1 MLTITHKQ
9 VKQWLFL
16 LPFFL
21 YEDFILSACMV
32 VIGYAIIQYEKID
45 LALSRLEWRE
55 YLFFIYMF
63 HMLFGEREFA
73 YVGFEPLF
81 ITEIVIF
88 ALVVSYAREL
98 LQIRKVLFVYY
109 LIVLTGLGFAIVYF
123 SDNQIDAIRDSFML
137 VYAIWVPI
145 VYYIFKNE
153 DHYNLFF
160 LFLKLFIVLKA
171 GSYFYE
177 SIMIFIGLKT
187 ISFEGFRFGV
197 GYILPSLIVLTIFLP
212 LKHIGFK
219 YKLAAL
225 VMIPAVFTMF
235 HRSVFLGIILGMLL
249 IFAIG
254 SNFTRKKIITYGLVS
269 LVLLIAFL
277 FYYNTVVDVDIFQI
291 LELKTSLEEGNINY
305 RFISWQHVLDK
316 FYEHFLLG
324 YGVGQPVM
332 FSQNNIFYDTV
343 ELTYFQIRDLDGN
356 AQPHNSYLNILA
368 RFGILIFPLF
378 LYAVL
383 QPLKKIPEY
392 MRLQKRGGS
401 HAYSKF
407 LLLVGF
413 LIVMYVLAFFNV
425 VLEGPH
431 HAFPFWLVIGM
442 LLGYGKAGNFSEKY
456 VHIKK
461 VTSVH
466 ENTPGSQQI

>member
-1 MLTITHKQ
+1 MMTITNKQ

-21 YEDFILSACMV
+21 YEDFILSVLML
-32 VIGYAIIQYEKID
+32 VIGYAIIRYEKID
-45 LALSRLEWRE
+45 LALSRLQWRE

-81 ITEIVIF
+81 ITEIVI
-88 ALVVSYAREL
+88 ATLAVSYAREL
-98 LQIRKVLFVYY
+98 LKIRKVLFIYY
-109 LIVLTGLGFAIVYF
+109 LVVLTGIGFAVVYF
-123 SDNQIDAIRDSFML
+123 SENQLDAVRDSFML

-145 VYYIFKNE
+145 VYHIFKNE
-153 DHYNLFF
+153 DHYDLFF

-171 GSYFYE
+171 AAYFYE
-177 SIMIFIGLKT
+177 GIMIFIGLKT

-212 LKHIGFK
+212 LRHIGFA
-219 YKLAAL
+219 YKLIAL
-225 VMIPAVFTMF
+225 VMIPAVFTIF
-235 HRSVFLGIILGMLL
+235 HRSIFLGIMLGLLL
-249 IFAIG
+249 IYAIG
-254 SNFTRKKIITYGLVS
+254 SNFTRKKIITYGFVS
-269 LVLLIAFL
+269 TVLLVGFL
-277 FYYNTVVDVDIFQI
+277 FYYNSVVDVDLFRI
-291 LELKTSLEEGNINY
+291 LELKASLEEGNINY
-305 RFISWQHVLDK
+305 RFISWQHVLSK

-368 RFGILIFPLF
+368 RFGILIFPLV
-378 LYAVL
+378 LYAIL
-383 QPLKKIPEY
+383 KPLKKIPEY
-392 MRLQKRGGS
+392 MSLKSRGGS
-401 HAYSKF
+401 YAYSKF
-407 LLLVGF
+407 LLLIGF

-431 HAFPFWLVIGM
+431 HAFPFWLTIGM
-442 LLGYGKAGNFSEKY
+442 LLGYGRAGNFSRKF
-456 VHIKK
+456 VRVKK
-461 VTSVH
+461 IS
-466 ENTPGSQQI
+466 PAS

>member
-1 MLTITHKQ
+1 MMTITHKH

-21 YEDFILSACMV
+21 YEDLILSVGMF
-32 VIGYAIIQYEKID
+32 VIGYLIIEYEKID
-45 LALSRLEWRE
+45 VALSKLEWRE

-81 ITEIVIF
+81 VTEIVIF
-88 ALVVSYAREL
+88 GLVVSYAREL
-98 LQIRKVLFVYY
+98 LQIRKVLLVYY
-109 LIVLTGLGFAIVYF
+109 LIVLAGLGFAVVYF

-153 DHYNLFF
+153 NHYDLFF
-160 LFLKLFIVLKA
+160 LFLKLFIVLKGA
-171 GSYFYE
+171 QYVYE
-177 SIMIFIGLKT
+177 AVMILTGMKI

-197 GYILPSLIVLTIFLP
+197 GFILPSLIVLTIFLP
-212 LKHIGFK
+212 LRQVDVK
-219 YKLAAL
+219 YKIAAL
-225 VMIPAVFTMF
+225 VMVPAVFTMF
-235 HRSVFLGIILGMLL
+235 HRSVFLGIILGLLL
-249 IFAIG
+249 IFVIG
-254 SNFTRKKIITYGLVS
+254 SNFTRKKIVTYGLLS
-269 LVLLIAFL
+269 LVLLIGFL
-277 FYYNTVVDVDIFQI
+277 FYYNTVVDVDIFRI

-305 RFISWQHVLDK
+305 RFVSWQHVMDK

-332 FSQNNIFYDTV
+332 FSQNNIFYNTV

-368 RFGILIFPLF
+368 RFGILIFPFF

-392 MRLQKRGGS
+392 MRIKKRGGS

-407 LLLVGF
+407 LLLIGF
-413 LIVMYVLAFFNV
+413 LILMYVLAFFNV

-431 HAFPFWLVIGM
+431 HAFPFWLAIGM
-442 LLGYGKAGNFSEKY
+442 LLGYGRAGNFSEKF
-456 VHIKK
+456 VQIKQ
-461 VTSVH
+461 VSSV
-466 ENTPGSQQI
+466 S

>member
-1 MLTITHKQ
+1 MMTITHKQ

-21 YEDFILSACMV
+21 YEDFILSAGMFV
-32 VIGYAIIQYEKID
+32 GGYALIHLEKID
-45 LALSRLEWRE
+45 SALSKLDWRE

-81 ITEIVIF
+81 ITEVVLF
-88 ALVVSYAREL
+88 ALAVSYAREL
-98 LQIRKVLFVYY
+98 LKIRKVLFVYY
-109 LIVLTGLGFAIVYF
+109 LVVLAGIGFAVAYF
-123 SDNQIDAIRDSFML
+123 PDNQLDSVRDSFML

-145 VYYIFKNE
+145 VYHIFKNE
-153 DHYNLFF
+153 DHYDLFF

-171 GSYFYE
+171 AAYFYE
-177 SIMIFIGLKT
+177 GIMIFMGLKAIT
-187 ISFEGFRFGV
+187 FEGFRFGV
-197 GYILPSLIVLTIFLP
+197 GYILPSLIVLIIFLP
-212 LKHIGFK
+212 LKHVGFT
-219 YKLAAL
+219 YKLVAL
-225 VMIPAVFTMF
+225 VMVPAVFTIF
-235 HRSVFLGIILGMLL
+235 HRSIFLGIILGLLL

-254 SNFTRKKIITYGLVS
+254 SNYTRRKIITYGIVS
-269 LVLLIAFL
+269 LVLLTGFL
-277 FYYNTVVDVDIFQI
+277 FYYNSVVDVDLFRI

-305 RFISWQHVLDK
+305 RFVSWQHVTEK

-324 YGVGQPVM
+324 FGVGQPVM

-356 AQPHNSYLNILA
+356 AQPHNSYLNVLA

-392 MRLQKRGGS
+392 MRLHKKGGS
-401 HAYSKF
+401 QAYSRF
-407 LLLVGF
+407 LLLTGF

-442 LLGYGKAGNFSEKY
+442 LLAFGKAGNFSQKFA
-456 VHIKK
+456 HLKK
-461 VTSVH
+461 IS
-466 ENTPGSQQI
+466 PAS